1 MTTTVVLIVLT
12 SLLSSVIAYN
22 LGKKSKIKIDVIE
35 NKKRKPNELEFYFRL
50 KFNTKKLNTCILNSK
65 FNKKV
70 TITDSEF
77 LLFTHTELEK
87 AINRAKN
94 NPEDKK

>member
-1 MTTTVVLIVLT
+1 MTTIIVLIVLT

-22 LGKKSKIKIDVIE
+22 LGKKARIDVIE

-50 KFNTKKLNTCILNSK
+50 KFNAKNLNTCILNSK

>member
-1 MTTTVVLIVLT
+1 MTTIIVLIVLT

-22 LGKKSKIKIDVIE
+22 LGKKAKIDVIE
-35 NKKRKPNELEFYFRL
+35 NKKRKPNELEFYFKL
-50 KFNTKKLNTCILNSK
+50 KFNTKNLNTCILNSK

-70 TITDSEF
+70 TITDSDF